1 MAQWANLISHDD
13 MITSGRTRLK
23 ARLAESELVSL
34 PTTRFCFLIKGKK
47 KKVKIEKGEN
57 EGRRI
62 KGDPQ
67 CLLYLGI
74 HLVLR
79 VKRKLLSGVIRKV
92 TDNHTT

>member
-47 KKVKIEKGEN
+47 KKSKNRKRRKRGKKNKRRSTMLTVFGHPPCAASEEKTPQWRN
-57 EGRRI
+57 Q
-62 KGDPQ
+62 KG
-67 CLLYLGI
+67 
-74 HLVLR
+74 
-79 VKRKLLSGVIRKV
+79 
-92 TDNHTT
+92 N

>member
-34 PTTRFCFLIKGKK
+34 LTTLFCFLIKEK
-47 KKVKIEKGEN
+47 KKVKIKKGEN

-74 HLVLR
+74 HLGLR
-79 VKRKLLSGVIRKV
+79 VKRKLLKV
-92 TDNHTT
+92 A